1 MKYLFHFLFLFLSIE
16 SFAQDK
22 NVKITIKALGSTNDK
37 VLITSSNLF
46 FGNDTLAKT
55 TLDAEGNA
63 VLEIQLSQPI
73 FVGIKIGNKGGTG
86 YLMPNDNVG
95 LSIDLKDEKSIYTFT
110 GKGAEANNYLAQSG
124 AVFSEYFRFNGKPI
138 NGWEPEIF
146 ASRLAVM
153 EKAFADFHQNYMSKS
168 SLPQNTGKLL
178 EASTRMAPLSF
189 KKNYIMAY
197 FNTPEEKEKMP
208 ELLKKVYG
216 EIPFSDELLKAK
228 HNEYASVLTYHFYD
242 LADPFFKGKT
252 PEEKRVIYLQFPN
265 YADQKIKKGNYSAT
279 VKEFLLAKN
288 VYEAFRD
295 GISEIATSLYN
306 DFVNSYPSSF
316 YLASIDRKY
325 QKWLTLSKGTPAPDF
340 VGLTPE
346 GKKVSLS
353 NLKGKIV
360 YVDIWATWCAPCREE
375 LPKAKEIQK
384 QFSTNEKITFLYVSI
399 DDKTDKWK
407 SFLKSDPD
415 FKGLHINIS
424 NQELVGKLYKAYQMA
439 GVPTYL
445 LIDQEGKIASAPASR
460 PSSGKLEDEIRGLLK

>member
-216 EIPFSDELLKAK
+216 EIPFSDELL
-228 HNEYASVLTYHFYD
+228 Y
-242 LADPFFKGKT
+242 
-252 PEEKRVIYLQFPN
+252 
-265 YADQKIKKGNYSAT
+265 
-279 VKEFLLAKN
+279 
-288 VYEAFRD
+288 
-295 GISEIATSLYN
+295 
-306 DFVNSYPSSF
+306 
-316 YLASIDRKY
+316 
-325 QKWLTLSKGTPAPDF
+325 
-340 VGLTPE
+340 
-346 GKKVSLS
+346 
-353 NLKGKIV
+353 
-360 YVDIWATWCAPCREE
+360 
-375 LPKAKEIQK
+375 
-384 QFSTNEKITFLYVSI
+384 
-399 DDKTDKWK
+399 
-407 SFLKSDPD
+407 
-415 FKGLHINIS
+415 
-424 NQELVGKLYKAYQMA
+424 
-439 GVPTYL
+439 
-445 LIDQEGKIASAPASR
+445 
-460 PSSGKLEDEIRGLLK
+460 